1 MRATVGELQQRN
13 QKVINKYK
21 LWNLRL
27 ELQNSGVC
35 EKCPYALALCGGD
48 YI

>member
-1 MRATVGELQQRN
+1 MRATVGELKARN
-13 QKVINKYK
+13 RKAIDHYIRR
-21 LWNLRL
+21 NLQV

-35 EKCPYALALCGGD
+35 DKCPYALALCGGD